1 MFYCKSINTEDAN
14 DWDWNKSLNFKSESY
29 VSCKLKDCNLQL
41 TIREVLWRGLWFR
54 FSGSLHN
61 NKSWKAIVLTAAYSY
76 NRGLTILTVWLFSYV
91 VNTTDNKWIYFDKK
105 IKINIYKIE
114 YLDIVP
120 ISDMINFHITEIFQ
134 FIKVHR
140 FVRNKKNNHPLNK
153 KNCTWHDIAY
163 HTKRWKNSN
172 HATPCKL

>member
-14 DWDWNKSLNFKSESY
+14 DWDWKNSLNFKSESY

-41 TIREVLWRGLWFR
+41 TIRNWGSLKGLWFR
-54 FSGSLHN
+54 FNGSLHN

-105 IKINIYKIE
+105 IKINIWNLIPWYCSDKW
-114 YLDIVP
+114 YDKFSHHWN
-120 ISDMINFHITEIFQ
+120 ISIHKGTSFCPKWE
-134 FIKVHR
+134 K
-140 FVRNKKNNHPLNK
+140 
-153 KNCTWHDIAY
+153 
-163 HTKRWKNSN
+163 
-172 HATPCKL
+172 